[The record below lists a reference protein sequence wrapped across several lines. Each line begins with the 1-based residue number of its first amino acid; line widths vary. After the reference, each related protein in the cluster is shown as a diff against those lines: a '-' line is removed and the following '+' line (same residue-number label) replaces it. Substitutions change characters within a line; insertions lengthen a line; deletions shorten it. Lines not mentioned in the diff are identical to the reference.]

1 MLTKKE
7 IYKKAYEELEI
18 KRLNRKI
25 KQEKNLKKAFE
36 ICKEIEF
43 LYKQMNL
50 TSIKIAKSLF
60 YKKNDIAKSIENIKN
75 ENLYIQKKI
84 KELLIKNNLPEN
96 FLNPPPDCEKC
107 DDYGFVNNERC
118 YCLEKL
124 IKIITSEQLIEHS
137 NLPKLTFENFNL
149 NLYLEN
155 YEKTSIFEHM
165 SAVFDECKKFAKN
178 FNINCGGL
186 LMHGLTGLGK
196 THLSLAIA
204 FKIIEKGYTALYETS
219 SQIIRNM
226 LTNKFS
232 LKDNKNEDS
241 YVSLITKTDL
251 LILDD
256 LGCEF
261 SSQLNKS
268 AIFEIINLRTSLNRP
283 IIINTNYTP
292 EELEKI
298 YGERVISRI
307 FSTLKIISFKGSDN
321 RPKIESHKIKK
332 TLFYPYTS
340 PEYFT

>member
-7 IYKKAYEELEI
+7 IYKKAYKELETR
-18 KRLNRKI
+18 RLNRKI
-25 KQEKNLKKAFE
+25 KEEENLKKAFK
-36 ICKEIEF
+36 ICPEIEV
-43 LYKQMNL
+43 LYKQINL
-50 TSIKIAKSLF
+50 TSIKIAKSLI
-60 YKKNDIAKSIENIKN
+60 YKKNNITKTIENIKN
-75 ENLYIQKKI
+75 ENLWIQKKI
-84 KELLIKNNLPEN
+84 KELLIRNNLPED
-96 FLNPPPDCEKC
+96 FLNIKPICEKC

-118 YCLEKL
+118 SCLEKL
-124 IKIITSEQLIEHS
+124 IKKITSEQLIEQS

-155 YEKTSIFEHM
+155 GEEISNFKHM
-165 SAVFDECKKFAKN
+165 TAVFNECRKFAEH
-178 FNINCGGL
+178 FNKNCGGL

-226 LTNKFS
+226 LTTNFS
-232 LKDNKNEDS
+232 LKENKDENS
-241 YVSLITKTDL
+241 YISLITKTDL

-268 AIFEIINLRTSLNRP
+268 AIFEIINLRTSLNKP

-321 RPKIESHKIKK
+321 RPKIEAQKIKK
-332 TLFYPYTS
+332 TFKYIN
-340 PEYFT
+340 

>member
-7 IYKKAYEELEI
+7 IYKKAYKELETR
-18 KRLNRKI
+18 RLNRKI
-25 KQEKNLKKAFE
+25 KEEENLKKAFK
-36 ICKEIEF
+36 ICAEIEV

-50 TSIKIAKSLF
+50 TSIKIAKSLI
-60 YKKNDIAKSIENIKN
+60 YKKNNITKTIENIKN
-75 ENLYIQKKI
+75 ENLWIQKKI
-84 KELLIKNNLPEN
+84 KELLIENNLPED
-96 FLNPPPDCEKC
+96 FLNIKPICEKC

-118 YCLEKL
+118 SCLEKL
-124 IKIITSEQLIEHS
+124 IKKITSEQLIEQS

-155 YEKTSIFEHM
+155 GEEISNFEHM
-165 SAVFDECKKFAKN
+165 TAVFNECRKFAEH
-178 FNINCGGL
+178 FNKNCGGL

-226 LTNKFS
+226 LTTNFS
-232 LKDNKNEDS
+232 LKENKDENS
-241 YVSLITKTDL
+241 YISLITKTDL

-268 AIFEIINLRTSLNRP
+268 AIFEIINLRTSLNKP

-321 RPKIESHKIKK
+321 RPKIGAQKIKK
-332 TLFYPYTS
+332 TFKYIN
-340 PEYFT
+340 

>member
-7 IYKKAYEELEI
+7 IFKKAYKELETR
-18 KRLNRKI
+18 RLNRKI
-25 KQEKNLKKAFE
+25 KEEENLKKACD
-36 ICKEIEF
+36 ICAEIEV

-50 TSIKIAKSLF
+50 TSIKIARSLILKKS
-60 YKKNDIAKSIENIKN
+60 DITKTIENIKN
-75 ENLYIQKKI
+75 ENLWVQKKI
-84 KELLIKNNLPEN
+84 KELLIKNNLPSN
-96 FLNPPPDCEKC
+96 FLNPKPFCEKC

-118 YCLEKL
+118 SCLEKL
-124 IKIITSEQLIEHS
+124 IKTITSEQLIEQS
-137 NLPKLTFENFNL
+137 NLPKLTFENFRL

-155 YEKTSIFEHM
+155 GEKTSIFKHM
-165 SAVFDECKKFAKN
+165 SAVFDECKKFANN
-178 FNINCGGL
+178 FNTNCGGL

-204 FKIIEKGYTALYETS
+204 FKIIERGYTALYETS

-226 LTNKFS
+226 LTTNFS
-232 LKDNKNEDS
+232 LKENKNEDS
-241 YVSLITKTDL
+241 YISLITKTDL

-268 AIFEIINLRTSLNRP
+268 AIFEIINLRTSLNKP

-321 RPKIESHKIKK
+321 RPKIESQKIKK
-332 TLFYPYTS
+332 TYIQI
-340 PEYFT
+340 